1 MGSAAAYVPGN
12 GSTQSTLHRDLCF
25 IAALVK
31 SLACPG
37 TLLILLWY
45 FRAPI
50 RKALHNLTRLK
61 YGDLEM
67 DFGHKL
73 EEVKKEAEAIDILPE
88 PQPTEK
94 IAPTQKNSLQLLD
107 EAAQLAERFPEPAI
121 AVAWEAVEA
130 QVLDSVLRLKIRPED
145 ANLRHPL
152 GHAPIFW

>member
-1 MGSAAAYVPGN
+1 
-12 GSTQSTLHRDLCF
+12 
-25 IAALVK
+25 
-31 SLACPG
+31 
-37 TLLILLWY
+37 
-45 FRAPI
+45 
-50 RKALHNLTRLK
+50 
-61 YGDLEM
+61 M

-94 IAPTQKNSLQLLD
+94 IAPKQKNSLQLLD

-152 GHAPIFW
+152 GHAHILVEKGVIDMATLDILRRMYSLRNLAVHRVRGANPITTDEAREFLALAKGIVVKLRNLSP